1 MHFFGLEITGDHA
14 RLILPAMGGA
24 LALSGFVAGRW
35 SRHRARVHFWR
46 EDLVASSI
54 VIEMYGVVAQGD
66 GGDMLHIITQ
76 GSPSSLE
83 DFFLTPDLV
92 RHVNREVV
100 KHPGLLQLAHPLAHA
115 TLTQGAND

>member
-1 MHFFGLEITGDHA
+1 MQFFGLEITGDHA

-54 VIEMYGVVAQGD
+54 VIEMYGIVAQPH
-66 GGDMLHIITQ
+66 GGDILHIITQ
-76 GSPSSLE
+76 GSPSN
-83 DFFLTPDLV
+83 F
-92 RHVNREVV
+92 
-100 KHPGLLQLAHPLAHA
+100 
-115 TLTQGAND
+115 